1 MKGSETMS
9 FQENLRY
16 HRKKA
21 GYQQAKDFA
30 MALNISYSTY
40 KGYESQGREP
50 KYETLCRIADLLK
63 VSTDDLLG
71 RTTNILGNKDDYILL
86 KRLDKLLSI
95 ANEKHHTD
103 IKIQKTDDN
112 NIYFKNNNASI
123 SFEYVVSKKKII
135 NALNKIDIAHDEET
149 SHILSIFLS
158 NTNTKQVIKKL
169 QDNIIKAN
177 EIQNEKERTEK
188 IKIILKAINYMNFF
202 KVNSS
207 LENDYFEEN
216 K

>member
-1 MKGSETMS
+1 
-9 FQENLRY
+9 
-16 HRKKA
+16 
-21 GYQQAKDFA
+21 

-50 KYETLCRIADLLK
+50 KYETLCKIADLLQ

-123 SFEYVVSKKKII
+123 SFEYVVNKKKII

-188 IKIILKAINYMNFF
+188 IKTILKAINYMNFF

>member
-1 MKGSETMS
+1 MS

-50 KYETLCRIADLLK
+50 KYETLCRIADLLQ

-169 QDNIIKAN
+169 H
-177 EIQNEKERTEK
+177 
-188 IKIILKAINYMNFF
+188 Y
-202 KVNSS
+202 
-207 LENDYFEEN
+207 YF
-216 K
+216 

>member
-1 MKGSETMS
+1 MS
-9 FQENLRY
+9 FHENLRY
-16 HRKKA
+16 YREKA
-21 GYQQAKDFA
+21 GY
-30 MALNISYSTY
+30 STKELANLLGITANTY
-40 KGYESQGREP
+40 AGYEIREREP
-50 KYETLCRIADLLK
+50 KYKTLCKIADLLQ

-135 NALNKIDIAHDEET
+135 NALNKIDIAHDEKT
-149 SHILSIFLS
+149 SRILSIFLS
-158 NTNTKQVIKKL
+158 NTNTKQIIKKL

-177 EIQNEKERTEK
+177 KIQNEKERTDK
-188 IKIILKAINYMNFF
+188 IKTILKAINYMNIF
-202 KVNSS
+202 KINSS

>member
-1 MKGSETMS
+1 MS
-9 FQENLRY
+9 FHENLRY
-16 HRKKA
+16 YREKA
-21 GYQQAKDFA
+21 GY
-30 MALNISYSTY
+30 STKELANLLGITANTY
-40 KGYESQGREP
+40 AGYEIREREP
-50 KYETLCRIADLLK
+50 KYKTLCKIADLLQ

-123 SFEYVVSKKKII
+123 SFEYVVSKKKSI
-135 NALNKIDIAHDEET
+135 NALNKIDIAHDEKT
-149 SHILSIFLS
+149 SRILSIFLS

-177 EIQNEKERTEK
+177 KIQNEKERTDK
-188 IKIILKAINYMNFF
+188 IKTILKAINYMNIF
-202 KVNSS
+202 KINSS

>member
-50 KYETLCRIADLLK
+50 KYETLCKIADLLQ

-95 ANEKHHTD
+95 ANEKHYTD

-158 NTNTKQVIKKL
+158 NTNTKQVIKNL

-188 IKIILKAINYMNFF
+188 IKTILKDINYINFF

-207 LENDYFEEN
+207 LEDDYFEEN

>member
-1 MKGSETMS
+1 MS
-9 FQENLRY
+9 FHENLRY
-16 HRKKA
+16 YREKA
-21 GYQQAKDFA
+21 GY
-30 MALNISYSTY
+30 STKELANLLGITANTY
-40 KGYESQGREP
+40 AGYEIREREP
-50 KYETLCRIADLLK
+50 KYKTLCKIADLLQ

-158 NTNTKQVIKKL
+158 NMNTKQVIKKL

-177 EIQNEKERTEK
+177 KIQNEKERTDK
-188 IKIILKAINYMNFF
+188 IKTILKAINYMNIF
-202 KVNSS
+202 KINSS

>member
-1 MKGSETMS
+1 MS
-9 FQENLRY
+9 FHENLRY
-16 HRKKA
+16 YREKA
-21 GYQQAKDFA
+21 GY
-30 MALNISYSTY
+30 STKELANLLGITANTY
-40 KGYESQGREP
+40 AGYEIREREP
-50 KYETLCRIADLLK
+50 KYKTLCKIADLLQI
-63 VSTDDLLG
+63 STDDLLG

-103 IKIQKTDDN
+103 IKIQKIDDN

-123 SFEYVVSKKKII
+123 PFEYIVSKKKII

-149 SHILSIFLS
+149 SRILSIFLS

-177 EIQNEKERTEK
+177 EIQNEKERTDK
-188 IKIILKAINYMNFF
+188 IKTILKAINYMNLF